1 MTDQTK
7 QDISVKLVVVLYDCD
22 VSSSGTD
29 SREKIRL
36 KKFMFT
42 QKTKSS
48 SPLKLF
54 TIREK
59 PTLDKKRPEASELDS
74 ITKKSN

>member
-1 MTDQTK
+1 MFPVREQT
-7 QDISVKLVVVLYDCD
+7 V
-22 VSSSGTD
+22 
-29 SREKIRL
+29 EKIIRS

-74 ITKKSN
+74 IT